1 MVRFE
6 GKRGAIE
13 LSMNTIIIVVIGIT
27 ILTLGLRWIYGI
39 FGGLEDQ
46 QQQLERLS
54 EEQIIKLFGG
64 SQDAIN
70 LPTSIIKIPQ
80 GKKDNLQIIMR
91 NILSNSHKFRYVLE
105 PDPGSLPSNIQPN
118 VLMSKLAWHKGDID
132 LKSGEGFSDYITID
146 TNKLPLGVYRFRI
159 VLTCLDCTP
168 LDTDSTPIII
178 EVTAK

>member
-1 MVRFE
+1 MVIFQ

-39 FGGLEDQ
+39 FGGLEEQ

-54 EEQIIKLFGG
+54 EEQIVALFGG

-70 LPTSIIKIPQ
+70 LPTSIVKVPQ
-80 GKKDNLQIIMR
+80 GKRYNLQVIIR
-91 NILSNSHKFRYVLE
+91 NILGNTQKFRYGLNV
-105 PDPGSLPSNIQPN
+105 DSIPSNIQEN
-118 VLMSKLAWHKGDID
+118 IVMGKISWHKSEMN
-132 LKSGEGFSDYITID
+132 LPSGEGFQDYVSFD
-146 TNKLPLGVYRFRI
+146 TSKLPLGIYRFRL
-159 VLTCLDCTP
+159 VLDCLDCTP
-168 LDTDSTPIII
+168 ADSRSAPVIL